1 MKKFL
6 FLVTLISLM
15 SFNFAKAQSS
25 LIATLSHDDN
35 VKVFYGSDALKQAH
49 EAATSGDVITLS
61 SGTFTATDITKA
73 ITLRGAGMAMDSLN
87 NMNHTIIIGD
97 FKCTISDTTTNLKM
111 EGIYHNGSFKYD
123 KIRRAQFLKCRFK
136 IITYNDQQTSQLRD
150 CVFLNCRIADRLGV
164 PVGTGSD
171 FLGNM
176 FNNSI
181 IANFGASSGNKKSSI
196 FDNCIIIS
204 TNTGTSTSLAYLGM
218 STFKNCIFIHDN
230 VNNDLELGA
239 IAYNCIAVGR
249 DTDIFKYTPNTTNK
263 VVPLLSD
270 VFLTYNSVSSIANN
284 DNETFELTE
293 DAKTKY
299 LGVDGTEVGI
309 YGGTFPYTSI
319 LETPKIKKCNVAAKS
334 TADGKL
340 SVDIEVAVD

>member
-1 MKKFL
+1 MKKIL

-35 VKVFYGSDALKQAH
+35 VKVFYGVDALKQAH

-87 NMNHTIIIGD
+87 NMNHTIITGD
-97 FKCTISDTTTNLKM
+97 FKCTISDSTTNLKM

-136 IITYNDQQTSQLRD
+136 IIKDLNSSSHLRD
-150 CVFLNCRIADRLGV
+150 CVFLNCRITERLDA
-164 PVGTGSD
+164 TSET
-171 FLGNM
+171 FGNM
-176 FNNSI
+176 FYNSI
-181 IANFGASSGNKKSSI
+181 INCFYTGGSSINNI

-204 TNTGTSTSLAYLGM
+204 DGGYYYHGTPTC
-218 STFKNCIFIHDN
+218 KNCIFVLLRIKSP
-230 VNNDLELGA
+230 LEKNT
-239 IAYNCIAVGR
+239 IAFNCIAVGGAS
-249 DTDIFKYTPNTTNK
+249 DNFFKNVPNTTNK
-263 VVPLLSD
+263 VVQSFSD
-270 VFLTYNSVSSIANN
+270 IFLTYTSASSVATN
-284 DNETFELTE
+284 DNETFELTD

-309 YGGTFPYTSI
+309 YGGTFPYTTV

>member
-1 MKKFL
+1 MKKIL

-35 VKVFYGSDALKQAH
+35 VKVFYGTDALKQAH

-87 NMNHTIIIGD
+87 NMNHTIITGD

-111 EGIYHNGSFKYD
+111 EGIYHNGSFKYGE
-123 KIRRAQFLKCRFK
+123 IRRAQFLKCRFK
-136 IITYNDQQTSQLRD
+136 EFVYSNYTDSQLKD
-150 CVFLNCRIADRLGV
+150 CVFLNCKIADKFTL
-164 PVGTGSD
+164 SKNKNNN
-171 FLGNM
+171 GNM
-176 FNNSI
+176 FCNSI
-181 IANFGASSGNKKSSI
+181 IEDITQNYSNNI
-196 FDNCIIIS
+196 FDNCIIIENGS
-204 TNTGTSTSLAYLGM
+204 SWNYISVNTY
-218 STFKNCIFIHDN
+218 KNCIFITDTTN
-230 VNNDLELGA
+230 RIDILPIGS
-239 IAYNCIAVGR
+239 IAYNCIAVGTN
-249 DTDIFKYTPNTTNK
+249 TDIFKNIPNTTNK
-263 VVPLLSD
+263 VVPLPSD
-270 VFLTYNSVSSIANN
+270 VFLTYNSVSSIAIN

-309 YGGTFPYTSI
+309 YGGTFPYTTV

>member
-1 MKKFL
+1 
-6 FLVTLISLM
+6 M

-35 VKVFYGSDALKQAH
+35 VKVFYGTDALKQAH

-87 NMNHTIIIGD
+87 NMNHTIITGD
-97 FKCTISDTTTNLKM
+97 FNCTISDTTTNLKM

-136 IITYNDQQTSQLRD
+136 IIEYLNQKSQLRD
-150 CVFLNCRIADRLGV
+150 CVFLNCRIADRLDV
-164 PVGTGSD
+164 PTGTGSD

-181 IANFGASSGNKKSSI
+181 IEDFAVFSGNKKSSI
-196 FDNCIIIS
+196 FDNCIIIDSS
-204 TNTGTSTSLAYLGM
+204 TIGRSSNLGM
-218 STFKNCIFIHDN
+218 STFKNCIFIHN
-230 VNNDLELGA
+230 TTTSSLEPGA

-249 DTDIFKYTPNTTNK
+249 DTDIFKNTPNTTNK

-284 DNETFELTE
+284 DNETFELTK

-309 YGGTFPYTSI
+309 YGGTFPYTTI

>member
-1 MKKFL
+1 
-6 FLVTLISLM
+6 M

-35 VKVFYGSDALKQAH
+35 VKVFYGTDALKQAH

-61 SGTFTATDITKA
+61 SGSFTATDITKA

-87 NMNHTIIIGD
+87 NMNHTIITGD

-136 IITYNDQQTSQLRD
+136 IIEYLNQNSQLRD

-196 FDNCIIIS
+196 FDNCIIINS
-204 TNTGTSTSLAYLGM
+204 NTNANLASLGM

-230 VNNDLELGA
+230 SYNYLEPGA
-239 IAYNCIAVGR
+239 IAYNCIAVGTN
-249 DTDIFKYTPNTTNK
+249 TDIFKYTPNTTNK

-284 DNETFELTE
+284 DNETFELTD

-299 LGVDGTEVGI
+299 LGLDGTEVGI
-309 YGGTFPYTSI
+309 YGGTFPYTTV

>member
-1 MKKFL
+1 MKKIL

-15 SFNFAKAQSS
+15 CFNFAKAQSS
-25 LIATLSHDDN
+25 LIATLSHDDD
-35 VKVFYGSDALKQAH
+35 VKVFYGTDALSQAH
-49 EAATSGDVITLS
+49 AAATSGDVITLS

-87 NMNHTIIIGD
+87 NIYNTIITGD
-97 FKCTISDTTTNLKM
+97 FNCTISDTTTNLKM

-136 IITYNDQQTSQLRD
+136 IITYNNKQTSQLRD
-150 CVFLNCRIADRLGV
+150 CVFLNCRIADGLG
-164 PVGTGSD
+164 TYSNSI
-171 FLGNM
+171 GNM
-176 FNNSI
+176 FYNSI
-181 IANFGASSGNKKSSI
+181 IEDFYTNGVNTQSNI
-196 FDNCIIIS
+196 FDNCIIIC
-204 TNTGTSTSLAYLGM
+204 TNATYNFRNLGM
-218 STFKNCIFIHDN
+218 NTFKNCIFI
-230 VNNDLELGA
+230 NNISNNYLKLGA
-239 IAYNCIAVGR
+239 IAYNCIAVGSNT
-249 DTDIFKYTPNTTNK
+249 DTFREIPNTTNK

-270 VFLTYNSVSSIANN
+270 VFLTYNSILSIAKN
-284 DNETFELTE
+284 DDETFELTE

-299 LGVDGTEVGI
+299 LGLDGTEVGI
-309 YGGTFPYTSI
+309 YGGTFPYTTV

>member
-1 MKKFL
+1 
-6 FLVTLISLM
+6 M

-35 VKVFYGSDALKQAH
+35 VKVFYGTDALSQAH
-49 EAATSGDVITLS
+49 AAATSGDVITLS
-61 SGTFTATDITKA
+61 SGTFTATGITKA

-87 NMNHTIIIGD
+87 NMNHTIITGD

-136 IITYNDQQTSQLRD
+136 IITYNSSQTSQLRD
-150 CVFLNCRIADRLGV
+150 CVFLNCRIAEMLGV
-164 PVGTGSD
+164 PVRTESD

-176 FNNSI
+176 FYNSI
-181 IANFGASSGNKKSSI
+181 IEDFGPGSGNKKSSI
-196 FDNCIIIS
+196 FDNCIIIINN
-204 TNTGTSTSLAYLGM
+204 TNGASSYLGM
-218 STFKNCIFIHDN
+218 STFKNCIFIHNRDTN
-230 VNNDLELGA
+230 YLEPGA

-249 DTDIFKYTPNTTNK
+249 DTDIFKNTPNTTNK

-309 YGGTFPYTSI
+309 YGGTFPYTTV

>member
-1 MKKFL
+1 MC
-6 FLVTLISLM
+6 
-15 SFNFAKAQSS
+15 FNFAKAQSS
-25 LIATLSHDDN
+25 LIATLSHDDD
-35 VKVFYGSDALKQAH
+35 VKVFYGTDALSQAH
-49 EAATSGDVITLS
+49 AAATSGDVITLS
-61 SGTFTATDITKA
+61 SGTFNATDITKA

-87 NMNHTIIIGD
+87 NMNHTIITGD

-136 IITYNDQQTSQLRD
+136 IITYKNSSTSQLRD
-150 CVFLNCRIADRLGV
+150 CVFLNCRIADRLDV
-164 PVGTGSD
+164 AVGTESD

-181 IANFGASSGNKKSSI
+181 IANFGTSSGNKKSSI

-204 TNTGTSTSLAYLGM
+204 SNASANLIYLGM
-218 STFKNCIFIHDN
+218 STFKNCIFIHDASYYY
-230 VNNDLELGA
+230 LEPGA
-239 IAYNCIAVGR
+239 IAYNCIAVGSNAN
-249 DTDIFKYTPNTTNK
+249 IFKYTPNTTNK
-263 VVPLLSD
+263 VIPLLSD

-284 DNETFELTE
+284 DNETFELND

-309 YGGTFPYTSI
+309 YGGTFPYTTV

>member
-1 MKKFL
+1 
-6 FLVTLISLM
+6 M

-87 NMNHTIIIGD
+87 NMNHTIITGD

-136 IITYNDQQTSQLRD
+136 TIENLNTSSQLRD

-164 PVGTGSD
+164 PLGTGSD

-181 IANFGASSGNKKSSI
+181 IEDFAPGSGNKKSSI
-196 FDNCIIIS
+196 FDNCIIIDS
-204 TNTGTSTSLAYLGM
+204 NTNLSYLGM
-218 STFKNCIFIHDN
+218 STFKNCIFIHNSAADY
-230 VNNDLELGA
+230 LEPGA

-249 DTDIFKYTPNTTNK
+249 DTNIFKNTPNTTNK
-263 VVPLLSD
+263 VVTLLSD

-284 DNETFELTE
+284 DNETFELTD

-309 YGGTFPYTSI
+309 YGGTFPYTTI

>member
-1 MKKFL
+1 MKKIL

-61 SGTFTATDITKA
+61 SGSFTATDITKA

-87 NMNHTIIIGD
+87 NMNHTIITGD

-150 CVFLNCRIADRLGV
+150 CVFLNCRIAEMFGV
-164 PVGTGSD
+164 PVGKESD

-181 IANFGASSGNKKSSI
+181 IEDFGPGSGNKKSSI

-204 TNTGTSTSLAYLGM
+204 NRSSAAYLDYLGM
-218 STFKNCIFIHDN
+218 STFKNCIFIH
-230 VNNDLELGA
+230 NNGASYLEPGA
-239 IAYNCIAVGR
+239 IAYNCIAVGTN
-249 DTDIFKYTPNTTNK
+249 TDIFKNTPNTTNK

-309 YGGTFPYTSI
+309 YGGTFPYTTI

>member
-1 MKKFL
+1 MKKIL

-35 VKVFYGSDALKQAH
+35 VKVFYGTDALKQAH

-61 SGTFTATDITKA
+61 SGTFKATDITKA

-87 NMNHTIIIGD
+87 NINHTIITGD

-136 IITYNDQQTSQLRD
+136 EFVYSQNNVSILVD
-150 CVFLNCRIADRLGV
+150 CVFLNCKIADKFALCSNLI
-164 PVGTGSD
+164 TD
-171 FLGNM
+171 GNM
-176 FNNSI
+176 FCNSI
-181 IANFGASSGNKKSSI
+181 IEDITQNYSTNI
-196 FDNCIIIS
+196 FDNCIIIED
-204 TNTGTSTSLAYLGM
+204 NVAGWNYVGENIY
-218 STFKNCIFIHDN
+218 KNCIFITNTSNSDIDILRN
-230 VNNDLELGA
+230 ES
-239 IAYNCIAVGR
+239 IAYNCIAVGTN
-249 DTDIFKYTPNTTNK
+249 TDIFKKTPNTTNK

-284 DNETFELTE
+284 DNETFELTD

-299 LGVDGTEVGI
+299 LGLDGTEVGI
-309 YGGTFPYTSI
+309 YGGTFPYTTV

>member
-1 MKKFL
+1 
-6 FLVTLISLM
+6 M

-25 LIATLSHDDN
+25 LIATLSHDDD
-35 VKVFYGSDALKQAH
+35 VKVFYGTDALSQAH
-49 EAATSGDVITLS
+49 AAATSGDVITLS

-87 NMNHTIIIGD
+87 NMNHTIITGD
-97 FKCTISDTTTNLKM
+97 FKCTISDTTTNLKI
-111 EGIYHNGSFKYD
+111 EGIYHIGAFKYD
-123 KIRRAQFLKCRFK
+123 KIRRAQFLKCRFY
-136 IITYNDQQTSQLRD
+136 IIQNLNTSSQLRD
-150 CVFLNCRIADRLGV
+150 CVFLNCRIAESLYV
-164 PVGTGSD
+164 PMGTGSD

-181 IANFGASSGNKKSSI
+181 IEDFAPGSGNKKSSI
-196 FDNCIIIS
+196 FDNCIIIDS
-204 TNTGTSTSLAYLGM
+204 SPNGSVNYLGM
-218 STFKNCIFIHDN
+218 STFKNCIFITDT
-230 VNNDLELGA
+230 VYEELCNGS
-239 IAYNCIAVGR
+239 IAYNCIAVGTN
-249 DTDIFKYTPNTTNK
+249 TDIFKHTPNTTNK

-270 VFLTYNSVSSIANN
+270 VFLTYNSVSSIAKN
-284 DNETFELTE
+284 DNETFELTD

-309 YGGTFPYTSI
+309 YGGTFPYTTI

>member
-1 MKKFL
+1 
-6 FLVTLISLM
+6 M

-87 NMNHTIIIGD
+87 NMNHTIITGD

-136 IITYNDQQTSQLRD
+136 IIEHLNTSSQLRD

-164 PVGTGSD
+164 PVAKESD

-181 IANFGASSGNKKSSI
+181 IEDFAAGSGNTKSSI
-196 FDNCIIIS
+196 FDNCIIIDS
-204 TNTGTSTSLAYLGM
+204 NTSLSYLGM
-218 STFKNCIFIHDN
+218 STFKNCIFIT
-230 VNNDLELGA
+230 NNRYEELCNGS
-239 IAYNCIAVGR
+239 IAYNCIAVGI
-249 DTDIFKYTPNTTNK
+249 DTDIFKKTPNTTNK

-270 VFLTYNSVSSIANN
+270 VFSTYNSVSSIANN
-284 DNETFELTE
+284 DNETFELTK

-309 YGGTFPYTSI
+309 YGGTFPYTTI